1 MHQRQ
6 IKNQD
11 FNLDHTILL
20 AGKGEEHLSLHAIV
34 QRVQSLNTHWTAV
47 DLASLFLMFMLR
59 MPQISHEE
67 LYLFNSELC
76 DLAKIDT

>member
-1 MHQRQ
+1 
-6 IKNQD
+6 
-11 FNLDHTILL
+11 
-20 AGKGEEHLSLHAIV
+20 
-34 QRVQSLNTHWTAV
+34 
-47 DLASLFLMFMLR
+47 MFMLR